1 MTSILIREKRE
12 KFETQ
17 RHRGK
22 GQVKTEAKT
31 GGQPPAKEHQG
42 LSVTTR
48 HWERDMERI
57 LPQSVH
63 KEPTLPTPGFQA
75 SSLCNCGRIT

>member
-1 MTSILIREKRE
+1 MTSILIIEKRE

-31 GGQPPAKEHQG
+31 GGQPPAKEH
-42 LSVTTR
+42 
-48 HWERDMERI
+48 
-57 LPQSVH
+57 
-63 KEPTLPTPGFQA
+63 
-75 SSLCNCGRIT
+75 